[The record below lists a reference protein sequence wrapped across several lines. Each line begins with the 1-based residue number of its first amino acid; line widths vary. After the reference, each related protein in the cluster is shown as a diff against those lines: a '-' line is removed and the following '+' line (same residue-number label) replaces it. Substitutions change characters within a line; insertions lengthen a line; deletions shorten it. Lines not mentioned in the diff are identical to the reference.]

1 MNRIACTLPLPREQ
15 AGALVAG
22 DKVSL
27 SGVLYT
33 ARDAAHKRFANLL
46 DRGEALPF
54 PIEGACIYYAGPAPA
69 KDGQVIGSAGPT
81 TSGRMDAYTPRLLD
95 LGLRCM
101 IGKGERSEAVIAA
114 MKKTGAVYFAALGG
128 AGALLA
134 SRITSV
140 ETAAFPDLGTE
151 AVRRLTV
158 RDFPAVVA
166 IDSRGGN
173 LYKLGPERYLKPS

>member
-1 MNRIACTLPLPREQ
+1 MNHIACTLPLSREQ
-15 AGALVAG
+15 TAALAAG
-22 DKVSL
+22 DRVSL
-27 SGVLYT
+27 SGILYT

-81 TSGRMDAYTPRLLD
+81 TSCRMDAYTPRLLE

-101 IGKGERSEAVIAA
+101 IGKGDRSQAVTTA
-114 MKKTGAVYFAALGG
+114 MKKAGAVYFAALGG

-134 SRITSV
+134 SRITSSEV
-140 ETAAFPDLGTE
+140 AAFPDLGTE

-158 RDFPAVVA
+158 SGFPVVVA

>member
-1 MNRIACTLPLPREQ
+1 MNHRACTLPLSREQ
-15 AGALVAG
+15 AVALAAG
-22 DKVSL
+22 DRASL

-46 DRGEALPF
+46 DQREALPF
-54 PIEGACIYYAGPAPA
+54 PIEGACIYYTGPAPA
-69 KDGQVIGSAGPT
+69 KDGQIIGSAGPT
-81 TSGRMDAYTPRLLD
+81 TSCRMDAYTPRLLE

-101 IGKGERSEAVIAA
+101 IGKGDRSEAVITA
-114 MKKTGAVYFAALGG
+114 MKKAGAVYFAALGG

-134 SRITSV
+134 SRITSSEV
-140 ETAAFPDLGTE
+140 AAFPDLGTE

-158 RDFPAVVA
+158 RDFPVVVA

-173 LYKLGPERYLKPS
+173 LYTLGPERYVNLS

>member
-1 MNRIACTLPLPREQ
+1 MNQACTLPLSREQ
-15 AGALVAG
+15 AAALAAG
-22 DKVSL
+22 DRVSL

-81 TSGRMDAYTPRLLD
+81 TSCRMDAYTPRLLK

-101 IGKGERSEAVIAA
+101 IGKGDRSEAVITA
-114 MKKTGAVYFAALGG
+114 MKKAGAVYFAALGG

-134 SRITSV
+134 SRITSS
-140 ETAAFPDLGTE
+140 EMAAFPDLGTE

-158 RDFPAVVA
+158 SGFPVVVA
-166 IDSRGGN
+166 IDSSGGN